1 MWPAM
6 ARKGLLSRILSGSQ
20 GHAEEQPAHKPAPT
34 LKEEIPQHSAEISYS
49 ARIAVY
55 DSFTASPFIVDIGS
69 DDFLRIVDEISAKA
83 YNLGRERGG
92 RIPYIVIREVVEN
105 LVHAGFKDVVI
116 SVEPD
121 GNVIRIS
128 DHGPGIADKQRA
140 FTPGFT
146 TATSDLK
153 KFIKGVGSGLPIVK
167 ESLELMGGCVIL
179 EDNLSSGL
187 VITLKGKLDGKAL
200 ITPASPQDEPS
211 NGALSE
217 KDEKV
222 DEIINGMSDKDI
234 DENLSARQ
242 KKVLMLIAEN
252 ETAGPSVVAKEMHIS
267 AATAYRDLEALEAL
281 GLISS
286 SDGKR
291 TITARGTSYAT
302 HITRNRP
309 SS

>member
-1 MWPAM
+1 M

-20 GHAEEQPAHKPAPT
+20 GNAQEHSAQGPEPT
-34 LKEEIPQHSAEISYS
+34 VNEDIPQHIKDISYS

-92 RIPYIVIREVVEN
+92 KIPYIVIREVVEN
-105 LVHAGFKDVVI
+105 LIHAGFKDVVI

-146 TATSDLK
+146 TATSNLK
-153 KFIKGVGSGLPIVK
+153 KYIKGVGSGLPIVK

-187 VITLKGKLDGKAL
+187 VITLKGKQEIPAPK
-200 ITPASPQDEPS
+200 TPATTPDEPS
-211 NGALSE
+211 KEALPE
-217 KDEKV
+217 KNEKA
-222 DEIINGMSDKDI
+222 DEIVNGMSDRDI

-252 ETAGPSVVAKEMHIS
+252 ETAGPSIVAKEMRIS
-267 AATAYRDLEALEAL
+267 AATAYRDLESLEAL

-291 TITARGTSYAT
+291 AITARGTSYAT
-302 HITRNRP
+302 YITRNRP